1 MAKLNTSILIH
12 NTTLSL
18 HLLCDGM
25 IASFVDNTT
34 QHVTGVTHFTH
45 DDMTD
50 SITVV
55 TATS

>member
-1 MAKLNTSILIH
+1 MAKLDTSILIH

-25 IASFVDNTT
+25 ITSFVDNTT
-34 QHVTGVTHFTH
+34 QHVTVVTHLTH
-45 DDMTD
+45 DNMTD
-50 SITVV
+50 SVTVV

>member
-1 MAKLNTSILIH
+1 MAKLNTLILIH
-12 NTTLSL
+12 NTTLNL

-34 QHVTGVTHFTH
+34 PHVTVVTRFTH

-50 SITVV
+50 SVTVV